1 MGRRSAAP
9 APPRHPR
16 AVRAV
21 PSNASV
27 FRLLLLNTVLPGAV
41 HYLRGPSKVRW
52 FFLGMAALIWAAG
65 SYLAFSALSNRV
77 WMFNLV
83 THPVASMALIIGLLV
98 VSAWYLFTFLDL
110 LRLIRFKQ
118 LSSGMKA
125 ATIALLVPLLVLTS
139 GSTAYAAYLLNVS
152 RNALVDI
159 LPEQQGTGKTFTKPL
174 LTPIDGRYNI
184 LMMGGDAGSDRI
196 GRRPDSIMAISV
208 DATTGATL
216 TVSIPRNLQNAPFPD
231 NSPMKAALSNG
242 DGVDGTDGAFN
253 CGDQCIIG
261 NLYSKVNEKY
271 ADLYSNVGDPG
282 AQAMMESVSAILGIT
297 MQAYV
302 IADMDNFSQL
312 IDLMGGVKINAGNWV
327 PISGE
332 ALDNVGGGHLPPKDW
347 IAPGP
352 QTLSGYQALW
362 YARSRE
368 WTTDY
373 ARNQRQQCIVQAM
386 IQQMNPLTLF
396 TKFTDIVKAGTKIIE
411 SDVTT
416 AQIGSFIDLAL
427 KSQSQPVKKL
437 ILGPPDMTSNV
448 PGQTDF
454 PTYPDF
460 ALSRQKVA
468 QLLGKTAPSTTKP
481 STGAATTPNSNGAA
495 PASTPSSNTPASNPA
510 TKPSSTPSTTPTKSS
525 GPTLTKDYLQ
535 GLAVAAYN
543 GDLNAKN
550 TLIELMN
557 NNGSCTPG

>member
-9 APPRHPR
+9 TLPRHPR
-16 AVRAV
+16 SIKAV

-27 FRLLLLNTVLPGAV
+27 FRLLLLNAILPGAV
-41 HYLRGPSKVRW
+41 HYLRGPRRAGW
-52 FFLGMAALIWAAG
+52 IFLGAAGLIWAAG
-65 SYLAFSALSNRV
+65 TYVAISALSNRV

-83 THPVASMALIIGLLV
+83 THPVASMTLIVALLV

-110 LRLIRFKQ
+110 LRLLRFPRLKT
-118 LSSGMKA
+118 GMKV
-125 ATIALLVPLLVLTS
+125 ATIAVLVPLLVLTS

-231 NSPMKAALSNG
+231 SSPMKAALTNG
-242 DGVDGTDGAFN
+242 DGVDGTEGAFN
-253 CGDQCIIG
+253 CGDECIIG

-271 ADLYSNVGDPG
+271 ASLYSNVGDPG
-282 AQAMMESVSAILGIT
+282 AQAMMESVSAILGLT

-347 IAPGP
+347 IAPGS

-437 ILGPPDMTSNV
+437 ILGPPDLVSNV

-460 ALSRQKVA
+460 KLSQQKVA
-468 QLLGKTAPSTTKP
+468 QLLGKTTPSTTKP
-481 STGAATTPNSNGAA
+481 STGAATAPSSSGTA
-495 PASTPSSNTPASNPA
+495 PASTPSTN
-510 TKPSSTPSTTPTKSS
+510 KPSTTPNSTPSTTPSKSS
-525 GPTLTKDYLQ
+525 GPPLTKEYLQ